1 MILFC
6 SCAFNKL
13 LDDELLA
20 KLLKEVDVAGLE
32 YEVVDDLCRIADK
45 EPEHLRK
52 FEGAKVVACYPR
64 AVKSLFDKAGCS
76 PKEVINIRKGTGE
89 GDSAEWNKKIAESL
103 GLTKE
108 NDLLEIGLSS
118 PKSRESTLI
127 KKTSD
132 LPEVDFPAPVG
143 DWIPW
148 YPVIDY
154 DRCIACGRC
163 MDYCLFGVYLIVDG
177 KVKVEYADH
186 CKNNCP
192 ACSRVCPEKA
202 IIFPKYPK
210 SFINGGLKD
219 EEPEVDIEELLKK
232 RDLYKQLQARNQN
245 RNKLV

>member
-6 SCAFNKL
+6 TCSFSKH
-13 LDDELLA
+13 LDEELLL
-20 KLLKEVDVAGLE
+20 KLIKASGDAEME

-45 EPEHLRK
+45 EPEKLK
-52 FEGAKVVACYPR
+52 KMDGSTIVACYPR
-64 AVKSLFDKAGCS
+64 AVKSLLDKAGVA
-76 PKEVINIRKGTGE
+76 PKKVINVRKNINEE
-89 GDSAEWNKKIAESL
+89 GDTEARQGKAASSL
-103 GLTKE
+103 GLK
-108 NDLLEIGLSS
+108 LGSS
-118 PKSRESTLI
+118 VAEGSL
-127 KKTSD
+127 
-132 LPEVDFPAPVG
+132 PAPEG

-163 MDYCLFGVYLIVDG
+163 MDYCLFGVYVIDEG
-177 KVKVEYADH
+177 KVKVENADH

-210 SFINGGLKD
+210 SFINGGLID
-219 EEPEVDIEELLKK
+219 EEPSVDIEELMKK